1 MAFKVQKVVMLPT
14 NQKAAVGMLALYH
27 NVYKNTEWFLDI
39 IHEIRM
45 QEYRKVWTRAGLLA
59 EGPDARTQA
68 KYHHLYVTSDE
79 PVVKSDWY
87 LDADLFALKEFPS
100 FNIKTKEW
108 KSTPVN
114 CIQQCDDDEL
124 ANSINKRKLSKKII
138 ATTDKTLGINL
149 LDEAF
154 ALDFR
159 DYYNNNN
166 FATEA
171 IVESVANMSNSPYT
185 SDEFNGPLK
194 ALKESSGIGCKF
206 KIKHPK
212 TNWNKAELLE
222 EFLQCNRDLRIM
234 RAAEIRKWVEEN
246 L

>member
-79 PVVKSDWY
+79 PVVKSDWRY
-87 LDADLFALKEFPS
+87 NTYSKLLIPSNTGIHGGFSEF
-100 FNIKTKEW
+100 
-108 KSTPVN
+108 
-114 CIQQCDDDEL
+114 D
-124 ANSINKRKLSKKII
+124 KKII

-166 FATEA
+166 FVTEA
-171 IVESVANMSNSPYT
+171 IVESVADMSNSPYN
-185 SDEFNGPLK
+185 SNEFNGPLK
-194 ALKESSGIGCKF
+194 ALKESSGIGCRF
-206 KIKHPK
+206 KIKHSK